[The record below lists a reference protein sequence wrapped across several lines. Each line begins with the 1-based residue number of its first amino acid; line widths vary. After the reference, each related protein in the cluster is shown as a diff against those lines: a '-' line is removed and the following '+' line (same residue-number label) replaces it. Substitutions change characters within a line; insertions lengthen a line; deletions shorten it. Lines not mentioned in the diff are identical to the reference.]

1 MEISLRSASR
11 IPLATDLERA
21 LSQASA
27 QEYAPPWEL
36 APGGRLEEQLDSLL
50 LLEMRYQQH
59 LAQRGLQ
66 DLFEDGALQCLE
78 I

>member
-1 MEISLRSASR
+1 MDIALQSTSRMPLPMEVEQTQA
-11 IPLATDLERA
+11 
-21 LSQASA
+21 QASA
-27 QEYAPPWEL
+27 QEHSLPEVL

-59 LAQRGLQ
+59 LAQRELQ
-66 DLFEDGALQCLE
+66 ERFEDGALQCLE